1 MKPTILLDQ
10 DSAGTTYI
18 MSLSGPVTL
27 FQTGLASGDKVEL
40 QALMKGVDLENAV
53 DGDWD
58 TLKRA
63 GADLVL
69 DDNNNYHVLE
79 GPLQLR
85 VKVTTSEA
93 TWRVGMYG

>member
-10 DSAGTTYI
+10 DSGSTTF
-18 MSLSGPVTL
+18 MTSLHHPVTL
-27 FQTGLASGDKVEL
+27 FQTGLTTGDKVEL
-40 QALMKGVDLENAV
+40 QVLTKEVDLEDAV

-58 TLKRA
+58 TLKRD

-85 VKVTTSEA
+85 IKVTTGEA
-93 TWRVGMYG
+93 TWRVGMYE